1 MAHTP
6 HIPAPFQL
14 RLALHCVMQLPV
26 NGLGLLAPDCSS
38 WGVPA
43 RGTSKRSPINVFGNI
58 FLQWVQDSGCMVA
71 RRHACTRHPSMGCG
85 TIMSYTSDQRL
96 PEDCIT
102 YIGHSFP
109 ECTVGLGTA
118 TWVTSWKTSTVW
130 LALQPR
136 VLCVLPKLAH
146 GVSVAFL
153 GLSTLKPMRWGMEN
167 WDVDGSSWRTHTKED
182 VVIQLHARN
191 LTPRFGPPEKRSS
204 GSSYWEAFSSMLC
217 GSGLWNSL
225 KDRVLG
231 YYHVLPNIAYLMT
244 YPEENTEIKL
254 DVNVFME
261 LLISKKASTL
271 A

>member
-1 MAHTP
+1 MIDVFCKTPKKIACCFRQDYFRDFGGCKSDPNPPCIIIDQFLNIGNHMAHTP

-102 YIGHSFP
+102 YIGHYFP
-109 ECTVGLGTA
+109 ECTVGLGAA
-118 TWVTSWKTSTVW
+118 TWVTS
-130 LALQPR
+130 
-136 VLCVLPKLAH
+136 
-146 GVSVAFL
+146 
-153 GLSTLKPMRWGMEN
+153 
-167 WDVDGSSWRTHTKED
+167 
-182 VVIQLHARN
+182 
-191 LTPRFGPPEKRSS
+191 
-204 GSSYWEAFSSMLC
+204 
-217 GSGLWNSL
+217 
-225 KDRVLG
+225 
-231 YYHVLPNIAYLMT
+231 
-244 YPEENTEIKL
+244 
-254 DVNVFME
+254 
-261 LLISKKASTL
+261 
-271 A
+271 